1 MSTFKVQKNKKSTK
15 AHIFHHS
22 LLLCKK
28 FFVHKHDGIP
38 FSSFAAEK
46 MLLKNVAHTSSR

>member
-38 FSSFAAEK
+38 CSSFAAEK
-46 MLLKNVAHTSSR
+46 MLLKM